1 MKLPQ
6 IQLLTS
12 PEWKDYQ
19 LVDSGDGQKLE
30 RYGKYLIIRPEPEA
44 IWNKSISDKEWKQA
58 HCEFLPTA
66 EKNGGHWVNHRSME
80 DRWQMRYHNLSFWVQ
95 KTASRHLG
103 VFPEQAAQWDWIQD
117 QVRTSKKNLNILN
130 LFGYTGMA
138 SLAAAQAGAFV
149 THVDAARK
157 VNLWGQE
164 NQALSKISDQ
174 SIRWL
179 VDDAFKFVK
188 REIRRNNKYDGI
200 ILDPPKFGRGPKGE
214 VWEFYKIL
222 PDLLDS
228 CRQILS
234 PQPVFLLITAY
245 AIKASSLT
253 LYFGMEEILKK
264 FKGNTSVGEVL
275 LQHKNGNKAISMAIY
290 GRWTSL
296 NIKGNNYE

>member
-1 MKLPQ
+1 MK
-6 IQLLTS
+6 
-12 PEWKDYQ
+12 
-19 LVDSGDGQKLE
+19 
-30 RYGKYLIIRPEPEA
+30 
-44 IWNKSISDKEWKQA
+44 
-58 HCEFLPTA
+58 
-66 EKNGGHWVNHRSME
+66 
-80 DRWQMRYHNLSFWVQ
+80 DRWQMKYRNMVFWVQ

-103 VFPEQAAQWDWIQD
+103 VFPEQAIQWDWIQD
-117 QVRTSKKNLNILN
+117 QVKTSQRNLKVLN

-149 THVDAARK
+149 THVDASRK

-164 NQALSKISDQ
+164 NQALSGISDQ

-188 REIRRNNKYDGI
+188 REIRRNSQYDGI

-234 PQPVFLLITAY
+234 DKPVFILLTAY

-253 LYFGMEEILKK
+253 LYYGIEQMMRK
-264 FKGNTSVGEVL
+264 FKGETSVGEVVL
-275 LQHKNGNKAISMAIY
+275 NQKNGNKAISMAIY
-290 GRWTSL
+290 GRWTS
-296 NIKGNNYE
+296 NR

>member
-1 MKLPQ
+1 MKLPE

-12 PEWKDYQ
+12 HDWKEYQ
-19 LVDSGDGQKLE
+19 LLDSGDGRKLE

-44 IWNKSISDKEWKQA
+44 IWSTSLSDKEWKLA

-66 EKNGGHWVNHRSME
+66 EKNGGHWVNYLPME
-80 DRWQMRYHNLSFWVQ
+80 DRWQMHYRDLTFWIQ
-95 KTASRHLG
+95 KSASRHLG
-103 VFPEQAAQWDWIQD
+103 VFPEQATQWDWIQD
-117 QVRTSKKNLNILN
+117 QVYSSKRKLNVLN

-138 SLAAAQAGAFV
+138 SLAAARAGAFV
-149 THVDAARK
+149 THLDASRK

-188 REIRRNNKYDGI
+188 REIRRTSKYDGI

-234 PQPVFLLITAY
+234 AQPVFLLITAY

-253 LYFGMEEILKK
+253 LYYGLEETMKK
-264 FKGNTSVGEVL
+264 HKGTITAGEVVL
-275 LQHKNGNKAISMAIY
+275 HQKNGKKAISMAIY

-296 NIKGNNYE
+296 NLKGNHNE

>member
-1 MKLPQ
+1 MNLPQ
-6 IQLLTS
+6 INLLTS
-12 PEWKDYQ
+12 PAWEDYE
-19 LVDSGDGQKLE
+19 LVDSGDGYKLE
-30 RYGKYLIIRPEPEA
+30 RFGPYLFKRPEPEA
-44 IWNKSISDKEWKQA
+44 IWQPSKSDKVWNQA
-58 HCEFLPTA
+58 HSEFIPSA
-66 EKNGGHWVNHRSME
+66 EKNGGHWTENQKMK
-80 DRWQMRYHNLSFWVQ
+80 DRWQMKYRDMTFWVQ

-103 VFPEQAAQWDWIQD
+103 VFPEQAIQWDWIRE
-117 QVRTSKKNLNILN
+117 QVHTSHRNLKVLN

-138 SLAAAQAGAFV
+138 SLAAAQAGASV
-149 THVDAARK
+149 THVDASRK

-164 NQALSKISDQ
+164 NQALSGISDQ

-188 REIRRNNKYDGI
+188 REIRRNSQYDGI

-234 PQPVFLLITAY
+234 NKPVFILLTAY

-253 LYFGMEEILKK
+253 LYYGIEQMMRK
-264 FKGNTSVGEVL
+264 FKGETSVGEVVL
-275 LQHKNGNKAISMAIY
+275 NEKNGNKAISMAIY
-290 GRWTSL
+290 GRWTS
-296 NIKGNNYE
+296 IP